1 MSSLPHRSPRP
12 DADPAS
18 PTAPAVLEA
27 GGFRASA
34 DAFALQEPPEGGVY
48 QQWLWC
54 VSLLGPQQA
63 VKALWARLLK
73 GELATLSR
81 EAMRHPAFCR
91 LAPEGPKS
99 WRFYTASLP
108 GAGGYQ
114 GVLVPEVALFTS
126 EREDFLL
133 LARRAEELPALHCR
147 FLNRRLDLPL
157 HPAWRD
163 WLWTRALRT
172 GEASALAA
180 VGLLAY
186 RCLPDPAALASEVG
200 DALRRGLLPLADA
213 AQSAVASQANN
224 RWH

>member
-1 MSSLPHRSPRP
+1 MRVISRSLVAPRAAITLP
-12 DADPAS
+12 L
-18 PTAPAVLEA
+18 LEA
-27 GGFRASA
+27 GGFRASVE
-34 DAFALQEPPEGGVY
+34 AFALQEPPDGSVH

-91 LAPEGPKS
+91 LAPEGAKS

-114 GVLVPEVALFTS
+114 GVLLPEVALFTS

-133 LARRAEELPALHCR
+133 LARRAEEAPALHYR

-180 VGLLAY
+180 AGLLAY
-186 RCLPDPAALASEVG
+186 RCLPDPAALAGELG
-200 DALRRGLLPLADA
+200 DALRRGLLPLVDTAR
-213 AQSAVASQANN
+213 SAVASPAND